1 MGISTYDVDNF
12 NDEVDE
18 RIEDWANIAN
28 NWPAIL
34 TEDGNMVSSE
44 GLDIDSALNRHAG
57 QVKTQVT
64 LLGVIQ
70 RQQEQITK
78 LHEDMQVIYD
88 RNRGLEKEVNRIKDI
103 IRKTSVVTNNINH
116 SLFIEGDK

>member
-1 MGISTYDVDNF
+1 MDVTISSYDISDMEERLERSFDIRNGWGSKAVNDDNT
-12 NDEVDE
+12 
-18 RIEDWANIAN
+18 IAT
-28 NWPAIL
+28 
-34 TEDGNMVSSE
+34 TEE
-44 GLDIDSALNRHAG
+44 
-57 QVKTQVT
+57 
-64 LLGVIQ
+64 LGFGFPNGSVQAVLQ
-70 RQQEQITK
+70 RQQELINK

>member
-1 MGISTYDVDNF
+1 MDVTVYASDVRDLH
-12 NDEVDE
+12 DEIMQRMNVRFEYGDE
-18 RIEDWANIAN
+18 PFANSPAKKDEEHIC
-28 NWPAIL
+28 AIL
-34 TEDGNMVSSE
+34 RADDVGTWHFEE
-44 GLDIDSALNRHAG
+44 GTMLDIMQG
-57 QVKTQVT
+57 QQ
-64 LLGVIQ
+64 L
-70 RQQEQITK
+70 QINK

>member
-44 GLDIDSALNRHAG
+44 VLDIDSALNRHAG

-88 RNRGLEKEVNRIKDI
+88 RNRDLEQKVSDLQIALLASGKAF
-103 IRKTSVVTNNINH
+103 RKA
-116 SLFIEGDK
+116 GGK

>member
-1 MGISTYDVDNF
+1 MGISTYDLDNF
-12 NDEVDE
+12 DRDVDE
-18 RIEDWANIAN
+18 RIEQWANIAN
-28 NWPAIL
+28 NWGAIL

-44 GLDIDSALNRHAG
+44 VLDIDSALNRHAG